1 MAFHEVRFPDALSVG
16 STGGPMRRTEIVTLA
31 NGFEKRNTNWAESRR
46 SYDAGVGV
54 SSLDALQEVVAFF
67 EARRGQLHA
76 FRWKDWLDFKSCG
89 PSETPSAGDQL
100 IGTGD
105 GSTTVFQLIKRYE
118 AAANP
123 YVRTIH
129 KPVTGTT
136 KVAVDGVEQVL
147 AADFVVADATGEV
160 SFVVPPAAGQ
170 AITAGFEFDVPARFD
185 TDRIVWSLTA
195 LEAGEIPS
203 IPVVEVRV

>member
-1 MAFHEVRFPDALSVG
+1 MAFHEVRFPDTLSVG

-46 SYDAGVGV
+46 SYDAGIGV
-54 SSLDALQEVVAFF
+54 SSLDDLQEVVAFF

-76 FRWKDWLDFKSCG
+76 FRWKDWLDYKSCA
-89 PSETPSAGDQL
+89 PSEEVSSGDQR

-105 GSTTVFQLIKRYE
+105 GSTYLFQLTKSYE
-118 AAANP
+118 AAVNP
-123 YVRTIH
+123 YVRTIA

-136 KVAVDGVEQVL
+136 RVAVDGVEQVA
-147 AADFVVADATGEV
+147 AADFVVADSTGEI
-160 SFVVPPAAGQ
+160 SFIVPPAAGQ
-170 AITAGFEFDVPARFD
+170 AITAGFEFDVPVRFD

-195 LEAGEIPS
+195 LQAGEIPS